1 MAERAAVISRDEEEI
16 QNSSDDEDRFLTQA
30 AVTASSGC
38 SASPSPDSLDEDKGS
53 SAVPERLSVL
63 SSRAVAQ
70 LKALTGPEMV
80 HGGQAQRT
88 APGLAEHPLVA
99 VDASLGASSCPAA
112 VDNLLPVDLAS
123 LHAKSPCCDGK
134 LNSEVLQVLRVPG
147 ELGEALQGGTDTQQA
162 GTDTQQAGTDT
173 QQAGTDT
180 QQAGS
185 GTESSMAS
193 CSLGHVIWMKTTTV
207 METLENKKKEE
218 KEKYRLQLA
227 MYRRLLLLRSIRS
240 LHRQLEQQQAR
251 LQECY
256 GTVINTKKEV
266 LKHICPTSPSP
277 SP

>member
-1 MAERAAVISRDEEEI
+1 MAERAAVISRDEDI
-16 QNSSDDEDRFLTQA
+16 QNSSDDEDRFLTQV

-38 SASPSPDSLDEDKGS
+38 SASPLLDSLDEDKGS
-53 SAVPERLSVL
+53 SAVPERLSDL

-80 HGGQAQRT
+80 SGGQAQRT
-88 APGLAEHPLVA
+88 APGLAEHPLAA
-99 VDASLGASSCPAA
+99 VDASLGTFSCPAA

-134 LNSEVLQVLRVPG
+134 LSSEVLQVPRVPG
-147 ELGEALQGGTDTQQA
+147 KASEAL
-162 GTDTQQAGTDT
+162 
-173 QQAGTDT
+173 QAGTDT

-185 GTESSMAS
+185 GTGSNMAS
-193 CSLGHVIWMKTTTV
+193 CSLGHVIWRKTTTV

-266 LKHICPTSPSP
+266 LKHICSTSPSP